1 MEQKTREEVAVRS
14 RRQRM
19 KAGVQWRWGVVVSI
33 PYNNPIESN
42 LKKKNVLFDG
52 PKNKRHGGK
61 REYDSRNKPCRCLC
75 QDCLSKRETV
85 RIVGK

>member
-19 KAGVQWRWGVVVSI
+19 KAGVQWRRGVVVSI

-42 LKKKNVLFDG
+42 LKKK
-52 PKNKRHGGK
+52 
-61 REYDSRNKPCRCLC
+61 C
-75 QDCLSKRETV
+75 
-85 RIVGK
+85 II

>member
-19 KAGVQWRWGVVVSI
+19 KAGVQWRRGVVVSI

-42 LKKKNVLFDG
+42 FKKKMYYLMVPRTNGMVG
-52 PKNKRHGGK
+52 RENTTPGISPAGAYARTVCPKERLL
-61 REYDSRNKPCRCLC
+61 E
-75 QDCLSKRETV
+75 
-85 RIVGK
+85 